1 MGMKKRKKR
10 KTKSLKLKRFVL
22 LEKLQNQQYVVLI
35 TDTAA
40 GIVTCTIPST
50 LGN

>member
-35 TDTAA
+35 TDTTAR
-40 GIVTCTIPST
+40 IVTCTIPST